1 MHSFLFFF
9 VFSSFFSPA
18 FTYELSVSQVVV
30 HSHLTRIKMN
40 LWIWWKNKALK
51 KTAFEGLY
59 KEQKSPKSMFNY
71 TIYYQKLIDSCWVRF
86 WRKELVSKD
95 AEMCPTTTLA
105 TTTTTNKYWTVIR
118 PRVSIEYYA
127 FQMSTN
133 AICLISSHGCD
144 WVVA

>member
-9 VFSSFFSPA
+9 CLFLIFLTCIYLWAFCFTSSSSFSSYPNKD
-18 FTYELSVSQVVV
+18 ELMD
-30 HSHLTRIKMN
+30 LMEKIKH
-40 LWIWWKNKALK
+40 WKIQLLK
-51 KTAFEGLY
+51 VYVERKN
-59 KEQKSPKSMFNY
+59 PKSRFYY

-86 WRKELVSKD
+86 RRKELVSKD
-95 AEMCPTTTLA
+95 AEKCPTTRLA

-133 AICLISSHGCD
+133 AICLIFSHGCD